1 MKTTE
6 FLFIDANVADKQ
18 TLIANVAKNVKVVE
32 LNDKTDAISQMVA
45 ALKGQKNLDAIHIIS
60 HGSEGELDFASGA
73 INSAN
78 LSKYTSQLKKIGSS
92 LSATGDLLLYGC
104 DVAKGDDGTAFINSL
119 ANVTKAD
126 VAASIDFTG
135 AASFGGDWDLENH
148 TGVIEA
154 NTVKAADWQHLL
166 TVNVN
171 DVLIL
176 NLSYTTL
183 YLDMPNSY
191 FVFVPNNAPA
201 PSADQVLAGQDST
214 GATALKSGDMTS
226 PAIYIT
232 GLTANTDYDIYF
244 VDKADSPATAVTK
257 VDIRTLSLELL
268 YSATTFTEASAN
280 DGSITDSLTITLGG
294 DTFTGSDNADWSSLV
309 SNVPAGLTAHLIRTD
324 ATTATLSFTGNATA
338 HANANDVNNLTV
350 AFADSYF
357 TGGSAAAVTN
367 ATKSDLVIDFADPAV
382 FDILPEASDINITDT
397 TAVLSVGVPNHDEGI
412 SFVLVPNNA
421 PAPSVAQVL
430 AGQDSTGASVVAP
443 KSGTLE
449 GIAPGNVTFDI
460 MGLTAST
467 DYDAYVVSNDGSSTT
482 PIKVDIRTHTPDVAP
497 TVTSIDLQTT
507 NTSGT
512 TDANSLLYRVTFSE
526 AVTGIDVTDFVVS
539 AGTTATVTY
548 MYSVSENAYDVVVSG
563 GNLASL
569 NGNVS
574 LSFATGQNITDSV
587 GNALS
592 NVMPTGTDN
601 HVYTVANLNTAPS
614 FSFGAWQTVG
624 TGVVSTGLT
633 TYESLAISPKDGTLY
648 LAYFDNANGNKATV
662 MKFNSGTNSWE
673 TVGTGGVSTGTAY
686 NESLVISPTDGTP
699 YLAYEDAAN
708 ANKATVMKF
717 NGTSW
722 EAVGTGVVSTGQ
734 ALYESLTIA
743 TDGTPYLAY
752 EDYDNGGKATV
763 MKFNSGTNSW
773 EAVGT
778 GVVSTGATG
787 YERLAISPTDGTPYL
802 AYRDDDNSYKATVM
816 KFNGTSWEAV
826 GTGGVSTGGAIW
838 ESLAISPTDGAPYL
852 AYEDAANGNK
862 ATVMKFNGTSW
873 ETVGTG
879 GVSTGGALY
888 ESLAIAAD
896 GTPYLAYLNGRNGGK
911 ATVLKFN
918 GTSWEAVGTGVVSTA
933 AAMWES
939 LAIATDGTPYLAYRH
954 NGNSGKATVMKF
966 AASSNPTFTEGGN
979 ATVLAPTV
987 QIIDAELSNSGIYT
1001 GSTLTLARHGG
1012 ANLDDVFSSSVFNG
1026 SNIVVGTTTIGTFT
1040 NSAGTLFLTFN
1051 ATATQSLVNS
1061 ALQAIAYSNSN
1072 KLPPATAQIDWTFN
1086 DANTTGAS
1094 NGAQFVTGSTTVN
1107 IIAVNVPS
1115 SALDVVA
1122 DVATKLAGFT
1132 VADVNVGDTLTV
1144 TLIATNGTIDGVT
1157 DADNNSANGIQITGS
1172 AETINAALAAA
1183 TFTATKAWTASVNI
1197 SLTDGNIHILSP
1209 VTAIYPLTVSANPT
1223 VIKSVDETTTVLVSP
1238 ASENVTDWWLSSA
1251 KENNIIFGTKYAE
1264 TFHFKGTG
1272 NANII
1277 DVSDGDALVLDA
1289 ATTLSDNTVNIRN
1302 EDNDVLVNS
1311 VGTYRL
1317 GGVNPEETV
1326 NVGFNGNIV
1335 EISRLKSG
1343 FSYQAADSE
1352 NKYSIVGSTAGDS
1365 ITGGSG
1371 NDTITGGLGADT
1383 IDGGAG
1389 ADKYIISATGE
1400 TGGLPETWSAS
1411 SIINIIPPQGSSVS
1425 TVGMDIYM
1433 MGAGDT
1439 LDISAIASTLTTITA
1454 ITSTITDSTA
1464 FIAAGTGT
1472 AAAQSFRG
1480 IYADNTFT
1488 SNANGNDT
1496 LLVYDNNG
1504 SDPGGANE
1512 AVVLVGTTSVEP
1524 LGNGVFG
1531 ATPTG

>member
-708 ANKATVMKF
+708 GNKATVMKF

-826 GTGGVSTGGAIW
+826 GTGGVSTGGA
-838 ESLAISPTDGAPYL
+838 
-852 AYEDAANGNK
+852 
-862 ATVMKFNGTSW
+862 
-873 ETVGTG
+873 
-879 GVSTGGALY
+879 LY

-896 GTPYLAYLNGRNGGK
+896 GTPYLAYLNGSNGGK
-911 ATVLKFN
+911 ATVMKFN

>member
-708 ANKATVMKF
+708 
-717 NGTSW
+717 
-722 EAVGTGVVSTGQ
+722 
-734 ALYESLTIA
+734 
-743 TDGTPYLAY
+743 
-752 EDYDNGGKATV
+752 
-763 MKFNSGTNSW
+763 
-773 EAVGT
+773 
-778 GVVSTGATG
+778 
-787 YERLAISPTDGTPYL
+787 
-802 AYRDDDNSYKATVM
+802 
-816 KFNGTSWEAV
+816 
-826 GTGGVSTGGAIW
+826 
-838 ESLAISPTDGAPYL
+838 
-852 AYEDAANGNK
+852 GNK

-896 GTPYLAYLNGRNGGK
+896 GTPYLAYLNGSNGGK
-911 ATVLKFN
+911 ATVMKFN